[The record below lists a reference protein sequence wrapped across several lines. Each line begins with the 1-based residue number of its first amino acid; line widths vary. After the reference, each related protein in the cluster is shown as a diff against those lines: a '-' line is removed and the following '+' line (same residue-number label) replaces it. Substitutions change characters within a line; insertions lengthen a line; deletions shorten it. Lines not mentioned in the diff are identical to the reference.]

1 MSREMITLSAEVEEV
16 LRDVARRPGSGLL
29 RVPRKDVARTVLERG
44 AVAHARAAGMS
55 AAERH
60 LVQAHR
66 EEVAF
71 VLRQAA
77 HLMICE
83 DAIIGAF
90 AVNRAVPELRAP
102 LAAHHEMRI
111 AASGLVQSNDI
122 KVRDCGATEILELL
136 LRGELGQWPSLGQI
150 AASAH
155 RLVPTQSSRLNAA
168 LHARVSGEFAQ
179 SRLIFGEILAIGG
192 SSAVMGM
199 AWTNLSDVYLAVRDS
214 SSGLRA
220 ARRAT
225 ELLPQDLAPRL
236 NHLLCAMSVEDIAGA
251 TAMLIQLARVPL
263 TAEMSSCLRARRP
276 WRNSAVQVRSRAL
289 FGDIARDA
297 GPLAE
302 EWVHA
307 LIDS

>member
-1 MSREMITLSAEVEEV
+1 MSREMITLSAEVEEI

-60 LVQAHR
+60 LVQVHR

-83 DAIIGAF
+83 DAVIGAF

-111 AASGLVQSNDI
+111 AGSGLVQSQDAQ
-122 KVRDCGATEILELL
+122 VEESGAIQIMELL
-136 LRGELGQWPSLGQI
+136 LRGDLGQWPSLGQI

-155 RLVPTQSSRLNAA
+155 RLVPTQSSRINAA
-168 LHARVSGEFAQ
+168 LHARVSGEFGQ
-179 SRLIFGEILAIGG
+179 SRLIFGEVLTIGG
-192 SSAVMGM
+192 SNAVMGM

-214 SSGLRA
+214 HRGLRA
-220 ARRAT
+220 ARRAVA
-225 ELLPQDLAPRL
+225 LLPQDLAAQL
-236 NHLLCAMSVEDIAGA
+236 NQLVSAMSVEDVACA
-251 TAMLIQLARVPL
+251 STMLMQLARVPL
-263 TAEMSSCLRARRP
+263 TPEMSSCLEARRP
-276 WRNSAVQVRSRAL
+276 WRSGVIQVRSRAL
-289 FGDIARDA
+289 FRDIARDA
-297 GPLAE
+297 GPLAQ

-307 LIDS
+307 LIGS